1 MRTHLRYSPVGF
13 LCLAMCALALSAGSG
28 CSTSKKTNPKD
39 IALLHL
45 QNGTRFFTN
54 KKYPSA
60 LTEFLAAEKLDPR
73 NAAVQNNL
81 ALTYFVRDR
90 MELAQKHIDLAL
102 SINPSYTEARNNRAR
117 ILIERGMFAQAIVD
131 AKKVTE
137 DLTYQY
143 PIRGWTNIALAQF
156 RMGSFKE
163 AKTTATEALKVDRT
177 NCFAQ
182 TVLGR
187 SHLEISEFKE
197 AAETLDRA
205 ISACRTE
212 GEDEA
217 AYFAGVANYKLGR
230 SAAAIAR
237 LEEVLKDYPQ
247 GRYAKKAE
255 SLLEI
260 IR

>member
-1 MRTHLRYSPVGF
+1 M
-13 LCLAMCALALSAGSG
+13 SG
-28 CSTSKKTNPKD
+28 CSTAKKTNAKD

-73 NAAVQNNL
+73 NAVVQNNL

-117 ILIERGMFAQAIVD
+117 ILIERGQFALAIQD

-156 RMGSFKE
+156 RMGNFKD
-163 AKTTATEALKVDRT
+163 AKATATEALKVDRT

-260 IR
+260 MR